1 MVASRIEDRL
11 SSIENFVTKGSLY
24 DGAIIQQQFKNNP
37 DYLREARVIEI
48 KIGQIRQL
56 LKTPGAT
63 EEIKASLSEVND
75 RIRVLRENYTN
86 KQWPTTITLID
97 GATDNEIKI
106 GIKDLQADLDGKNFT
121 DLLAEG
127 RVSMAKDGKNL
138 KAGSYLIKGA
148 QNNVFSSYVQKFIKN
163 IDSDISRFELENNLN
178 PQSDKLKQNFIN
190 LLNN

>member
-1 MVASRIEDRL
+1 MTDAGMKEVLTGNGLGIRIEDVVGIPREEYKNIGALIDLSFKRDLDPVKAKVVTSRIEDRL
-11 SSIENFVTKGSLY
+11 SSIESFVTKGSLY
-24 DGAIIQQQFKNNP
+24 DGVIIQQQFKTNP

-106 GIKDLQADLDGKNFT
+106 GIKDLQADLDGKNFG

-127 RVSMAKDGKNL
+127 RVSMAKDGKSL
-138 KAGSYLIKGA
+138 KA
-148 QNNVFSSYVQKFIKN
+148 
-163 IDSDISRFELENNLN
+163 
-178 PQSDKLKQNFIN
+178 
-190 LLNN
+190 